1 MQLQEQIG
9 TDAVAA
15 GCPPEPDSLFER
27 CGWFY
32 ALCREH
38 LFHDHS
44 EEIGKSLWDGKDPA
58 PGTHMI
64 ELGCGP
70 GFYACRF
77 AEKHPGMRTTG
88 IDLSKNLLSRARTRA
103 AQMRLTNASF
113 HLADVHALPAS
124 VDPVDV
130 IVISRLFL
138 VVPNRDAVMQEVFRV
153 LRPGGRCFIAEPV
166 SSARTQFPL
175 SAMWLIA
182 KLTSFA
188 KVPYVEPHRVTT
200 MSESEFHDLIY
211 SQPWAKVELQ
221 RSGRYQHAVCTK
233 PLAVEQELPVTALSA
248 AGQGERAV
256 A

>member
-1 MQLQEQIG
+1 MGSKQGMQVQEQIG
-9 TDAVAA
+9 ADAV
-15 GCPPEPDSLFER
+15 GPCCPEPDSLFER

-44 EEIGKSLWDGKDPA
+44 EEISRQLWNGA
-58 PGTHMI
+58 PDAGTHMI

-77 AEKHPGMRTTG
+77 AEKYPAMRTTG

-103 AQMRLTNASF
+103 AQMKLANASF

-124 VDPVDV
+124 VGTVDV

-138 VVPNRDAVMQEVFRV
+138 VVPNRDAVMREVFRV
-153 LRPGGRCFIAEPV
+153 LRPGGKCFVAEPV

-175 SAMWLIA
+175 SAMWLLA

-200 MSESEFHDLIY
+200 MSEGEFRDLVY
-211 SQPWAKVELQ
+211 SQPWSEVQLE
-221 RSGRYQHAVCTK
+221 RTGRYQHAVCTK
-233 PLAVEQELPVTALSA
+233 SSIA
-248 AGQGERAV
+248 AEPSVDLTEERAV